1 MLTGLLLY
9 RTNFYIVCFSKV
21 FGCLLFNVLGVLLVV
36 CKGVGSSSVSA
47 CAPNLIHIHFYF
59 DVPVFLRLCSR
70 SFQYRTRDNKDTELH
85 LKKISCNHV
94 IIKNNL
100 MNQIAD
106 INMAFFFKRLA
117 ILLQYD
123 YVLFQLYSKPNNC
136 QYVFNLNSQ

>member
-70 SFQYRTRDNKDTELH
+70 SFQYRTRNNKDTELH

-100 MNQIAD
+100 MN
-106 INMAFFFKRLA
+106 K
-117 ILLQYD
+117 LQTSTWRSFSNVWQYCCSTTM
-123 YVLFQLYSKPNNC
+123 FYSNFTANRITVSM
-136 QYVFNLNSQ
+136 YLI